1 VGIHALL
8 LCDGERLRG
17 PGHCESHAGQ
27 NAGNLEQ
34 CPARSGVALM
44 SKFALLFLMVFFG
57 GLCAAFFYSSTAAF
71 VLYQLVYFLNP
82 DDRWWSAQITGLR
95 YSLIA
100 VAVMAITLLARYKE
114 IGPQSSLKNQP
125 AAKWV
130 LLILGMYYVMYLFA
144 LNPVAHNT
152 FTKDFTKTIIIIAIA
167 YKLIYSEKALHAV
180 MWGYLIGATYLGYL
194 ATITGRNSGDRVE
207 GIGLADGLD
216 ANDAAI
222 TLVPAAAMLMYFAW
236 MGSNKIKLLCV
247 VCGALIAN
255 GLVLINSRG
264 AFLGVAVSVLLY
276 LMMMLFSRYQKKG
289 QRVMAVFIAVAGLSG
304 AISLT
309 DDQFWERMNTLQNIE
324 EEGSGAG
331 RMTFWWATFDMMK
344 DHPAGLGIAGY
355 QEISINYI
363 PPETRGKAEKRAVHS
378 SWFQLLSEL
387 GWPGPILF
395 ALLTLTLFKN
405 TRRAKKK
412 VIADGRSDEYFK
424 ILALEAGFIAY
435 VIAATFIDR
444 FRSEILWWM
453 ILFLAAAG
461 NVYYLQFQEVQTKVR
476 QRFNAPIVK
485 GTRN

>member
-1 VGIHALL
+1 
-8 LCDGERLRG
+8 
-17 PGHCESHAGQ
+17 
-27 NAGNLEQ
+27 
-34 CPARSGVALM
+34 M
-44 SKFALLFLMVFFG
+44 SKFALLFLMIFFG

-82 DDRWWSAQITGLR
+82 DDRWWSAQVPSLR

-100 VAVMAITLLARYKE
+100 VAVMAFTLLIRYKE
-114 IGPQSSLKNQP
+114 IGPKSPLKKQP
-125 AAKWV
+125 ATKWV

-144 LNPVAHNT
+144 LNPVAHDT
-152 FTKDFTKTIIIIAIA
+152 FTRDFTKTIIIMAIA
-167 YKLIYSEKALHAV
+167 YKLIFSEKALLAV
-180 MWGYLIGATYLGYL
+180 MWGYVAGATYLGYL
-194 ATITGRNSGDRVE
+194 ATVTGRNSGDRVE

-222 TLVPAAAMLMYFAW
+222 TLVPAAVLLMYFSW
-236 MGSNKIKLLCV
+236 MGNYRVKLLCV
-247 VCGALIAN
+247 ICGALIAN
-255 GLVLINSRG
+255 GLILINSRG
-264 AFLGVAVSVLLY
+264 AFLGVLISILMYLL
-276 LMMMLFSRYQKKG
+276 MMLFSRHQRKG
-289 QRVMAVFIAVAGLSG
+289 QRLMAVVIVVGGLSG

-309 DDQFWERMNTLQNIE
+309 DDGFWERMNTLQNIE

-395 ALLTLTLFKN
+395 GLLILTLFKN
-405 TRRAKKK
+405 TRLAKKK
-412 VIADGRSDEYFK
+412 LIAEGRSDEYFK

-453 ILFLAAAG
+453 VLFLAAAG
-461 NVYYLQFQEVQTKVR
+461 NIYYLQFQDIRQKVR
-476 QRFNAPIVK
+476 QRLNPAAAK
-485 GTRN
+485 GIGR